1 MVDQKRYNIH
11 NISKKEKF
19 FGNSLL
25 YIASYQIFLLLCYS
39 ILYNILRLYRRKT
52 ININTY
58 RTTI

>member
-25 YIASYQIFLLLCYS
+25 YIASYQKNSLFFKLFYF
-39 ILYNILRLYRRKT
+39 ILRLYRRKP
-52 ININTY
+52 INIKRN
-58 RTTI
+58 RI

>member
-25 YIASYQIFLLLCYS
+25 YIASYQIFLLFFKLFYF
-39 ILYNILRLYRRKT
+39 ILRLYRRKT
-52 ININTY
+52 INIKRN
-58 RTTI
+58 RI

>member
-25 YIASYQIFLLLCYS
+25 YIASYQIFLLFFKL
-39 ILYNILRLYRRKT
+39 LYFILRLYRRKT
-52 ININTY
+52 INIKKN
-58 RTTI
+58 RI

>member
-25 YIASYQIFLLLCYS
+25 YIASYQIFLLLCYT
-39 ILYNILRLYRRKT
+39 ILYKYIYNNNGLYKKVT
-52 ININTY
+52 SL
-58 RTTI
+58 

>member
-25 YIASYQIFLLLCYS
+25 YIASYQKISLFLSYS
-39 ILYNILRLYRRKT
+39 ILYYVFIDVRP
-52 ININTY
+52 
-58 RTTI
+58 